1 MITFR
6 YRTTQRNRCARM
18 SIRQNSME
26 YRTGSESHHALI
38 ASRKRGINKS
48 YAGQSWPARLY
59 LIAASAGGPARC
71 QLVVSNGEKQKRP
84 QKKHKKKTWAEECTP
99 R

>member
-59 LIAASAGGPARC
+59 LIAASAGGTARC
-71 QLVVSNGEKQKRP
+71 QLVVSNGEYLWRP
-84 QKKHKKKTWAEECTP
+84 HKLLIGIAWAEECTP